1 MATELQVDENR
12 YHRLFKQ
19 FSSESKAV
27 TIASVALIAALLCL
41 LMAWSALNSA
51 THAKAMVEYE
61 LQETRDEL
69 TATKNLMTLH
79 NIYLQ
84 ELYFLLKEHDIDP
97 PPLPEE

>member
-1 MATELQVDENR
+1 MATELQADENR

-41 LMAWSALNSA
+41 LIAWSALNSA

-61 LQETRDEL
+61 LQASRNEL
-69 TATKNLMTLH
+69 IETKNRTSLY
-79 NIYLQ
+79 IVYVQDLQ
-84 ELYFLLKEHDIDP
+84 ADLKTHGFEV

>member
-1 MATELQVDENR
+1 MATELQADENR

-61 LQETRDEL
+61 LQASREEL
-69 TATKNLMTLH
+69 TESKNRTSLYIVYM
-79 NIYLQ
+79 Q
-84 ELYFLLKEHDIDP
+84 ELYVEMKAHGLNP